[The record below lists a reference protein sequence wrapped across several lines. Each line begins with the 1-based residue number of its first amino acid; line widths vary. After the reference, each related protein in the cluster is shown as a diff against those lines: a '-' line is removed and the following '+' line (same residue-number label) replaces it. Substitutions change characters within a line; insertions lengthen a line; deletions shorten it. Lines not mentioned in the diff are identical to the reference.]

1 MRRSTRTLVAGL
13 AILLLGTGVAS
24 ASTADAGPGRTSVTS
39 ARPRASSLPEHMW
52 GIATGYKPLYYDDLT
67 LARYLDA
74 LRAVGVQYVRT
85 DINLRQIFE
94 DPRNATDGLNSPNW
108 ATADRY
114 VAAVHAHGLDV
125 LWILTNTPPWAA
137 APGYSGVWAPWAD
150 DALFGEAAG
159 KVADRYYDRGVS
171 TYEIWNEPNY
181 SEFFGDIHHRKYTDA
196 DVAKFGGMLRSAY
209 RAMKSQAPGAT
220 VIGPGLGQA
229 GTYQQVGGN
238 GWMNEQ
244 RYLEKLYDPLIGN
257 AKGSFDA
264 LSIHPYGDFY
274 WGTDGDRYYDY
285 AGAADDWVGW
295 NKMYQTKP
303 SIRSIMVANGDGDK
317 KIWATEIGAPAKRDF
332 DGAWS
337 TGTGT
342 TEVVQSAITAQV
354 VKRWSALPF
363 AGGLAWY
370 AGIDSSSALVEDDR
384 WGLLRSD
391 WSPKPG
397 YAALRDALRVAGDDR
412 SGGGS
417 EPAPGTP
424 PAPGASPALGGL
436 AQVAVPAHAEV
447 FSGDRVVR
455 RLLRKTLRAHARH
468 LRQWLRVQPRRR

>member
-1 MRRSTRTLVAGL
+1 MRRSIRTFAAGVA
-13 AILLLGTGVAS
+13 LLLVGTGGAA
-24 ASTADAGPGRTSVTS
+24 ASTADADAG
-39 ARPRASSLPEHMW
+39 RASSSRRTATVRPSSLPANAW
-52 GIATGYKPLYYDDLT
+52 GIATGYKPLYYDDAN

-74 LRAVGVQYVRT
+74 LRAVGVKYVRT

-94 DPRNATDGLNSPNW
+94 DPGNATNGMNSPNW

-114 VAAVHAHGLDV
+114 VAAVHARGLRV
-125 LWILTNTPPWAA
+125 LWILTNTPAWAA

-150 DALFGEAAG
+150 DAQFGEAARRV
-159 KVADRYYDRGVS
+159 VARYYGRGVT
-171 TYEIWNEPNY
+171 TYEVWNEPNY
-181 SEFFGDIHHRKYTDA
+181 SWFFGDIHDRRYTDA
-196 DVAKFGGMLRSAY
+196 DVAKFGGMMRAAY
-209 RAMKSQAPGAT
+209 RAMKEQAPAST

-229 GTYQQVGGN
+229 GSYQQAGGN

-244 RYLEKLYDPLIGN
+244 RYLEKLYDPRIGN
-257 AKGSFDA
+257 VRGHFDA

-274 WGTDGDRYYDY
+274 WGTDGNRYYDY
-285 AGAADDWVGW
+285 AGTSDDWVGW

-317 KIWATEIGAPAKRDF
+317 KIWATEIGAPAKRETE
-332 DGAWS
+332 GAWS

-342 TEVVQSAITAQV
+342 TEAVQAAITAQV

-370 AGIDSSSALVEDDR
+370 AGIDASSSPVEGDR

-397 YAALRDALRVAGDDR
+397 YAALKDAVAGGQGNGGGGGGPVGDGPPPSSASAPTVAPAHVGSPHTGRFLVWHRLRELVRARVSRAVPHGFRAR
-412 SGGGS
+412 SG
-417 EPAPGTP
+417 
-424 PAPGASPALGGL
+424 
-436 AQVAVPAHAEV
+436 
-447 FSGDRVVR
+447 R
-455 RLLRKTLRAHARH
+455 
-468 LRQWLRVQPRRR
+468 